1 MVAVELSGCRMILLN
16 RQANAPAPSRHC
28 RVAPTRSLFVS
39 AVVGAIVF
47 GALMHAAV
55 AQEGATD
62 RATAQSGSTGLV
74 VWCYDATRDVVYRE
88 LADQC
93 RGSVVSDAEAKKI
106 EDRRASEITKA
117 LAIPQPPLVGGRL
130 ASIGTAFFVDD
141 DGHLLTNYH
150 VVDGCKAMVV
160 DRPSGK
166 SLPASVAAVDVYHD
180 LALLHVNLTSLHLT
194 IKSPTIARFRA
205 QDLTEPGAFVAAI
218 GYPNEG
224 VPPRE
229 PVITTGVLMQVPAA
243 SSGERLAMQGDIR
256 HGNSGSP
263 VIDGYGLVVGIL
275 NEKINTVAWYRE
287 TGAVPPDVGIGLP
300 VGVLVQFLQ
309 RNGIHFQYGQA
320 GPVLNAD
327 QILAGARPYMG
338 RAECWK

>member
-1 MVAVELSGCRMILLN
+1 MILLN
-16 RQANAPAPSRHC
+16 RQANAPAPSRHG
-28 RVAPTRSLFVS
+28 RVATTRSLFVS
-39 AVVGAIVF
+39 TVVGAIVF
-47 GALMHAAV
+47 GALMRAAV
-55 AQEGATD
+55 AQESATD
-62 RATAQSGSTGLV
+62 RATSPSGSTGLV

-88 LADQC
+88 LVDQC
-93 RGSVVSDAEAKKI
+93 HGTVVSDAEAKKI

-130 ASIGTAFFVDD
+130 ASYGTAFFVDD

-160 DRPSGK
+160 YRPSGK

-180 LALLHVNLTSLHLT
+180 LALLHVDRTSLHLT

-229 PVITTGVLMQVPAA
+229 PVITTGVLMRLRGGNTG
-243 SSGERLAMQGDIR
+243 GERLAMQGDIR
-256 HGNSGSP
+256 RGNSGSP

-287 TGAVPPDVGIGLP
+287 TGAVPPDVGIGLS

-320 GPVLNAD
+320 GLVLNTD
-327 QILAGARPYMG
+327 QILAGALPYMG